1 MKLRYAVML
10 SALLPMACATT
21 GSATSDRAPAEASE
35 DAQGQGAS
43 EQMGPSSAT
52 ANLESRS
59 GSNVTGTA
67 RFTRL
72 DDGQIELTMEIEGAT
87 PGTHATHL
95 HEFGD
100 CSAPD
105 ASSAGSHWNPTTHP
119 HGQWDHEDGHHLG
132 DLGNIEV
139 GEDGTGSIT
148 ITTDRWELGTGGM
161 ADIVGTAVI
170 VHTSADDFTTQPT
183 GNAGGREA
191 CGVVTVDG

>member
-10 SALLPMACATT
+10 TALLPMACATT
-21 GSATSDRAPAEASE
+21 GSNNAERTPAEE
-35 DAQGQGAS
+35 TQQGQTQEGS
-43 EQMGPSSAT
+43 EQMGASTARAT
-52 ANLESRS
+52 LEPRS
-59 GSNVTGTA
+59 DSNVTGTA
-67 RFTRL
+67 EFVRR
-72 DDGQIELTMEIEGAT
+72 DDGQIELTLRIEGAT
-87 PGTHATHL
+87 PGTHASHL

-119 HGQWDHEDGHHLG
+119 HGEWGDDGGHHLG

-139 GEDGTGSIT
+139 GEDGTGELT
-148 ITTDRWELGTGGM
+148 MTTDRWEIGTGGM

-170 VHTSADDFTTQPT
+170 VHTSADDFETQPT